1 MSSSLSMF
9 QHKIQPRSSA
19 ERDNSLLLHS
29 ALKAAST
36 DIAHRLLDYASLDK
50 IDCEASC
57 ILISLANHEPS
68 LPKNHDLEPKK
79 NMKEETVVDQPI
91 VVEEKKVHVA
101 PTSKTDPI
109 MLLMAAAK
117 VVDGND
123 LKMERKKRHSH
134 QRSMDREAYPNGRYY
149 LKQNNKRIRTSPPS
163 PAPTNTSHY
172 KVDTWQKTKVNSYM
186 KKTQA

>member
-1 MSSSLSMF
+1 MF

-50 IDCEASC
+50 MDCEASC

-79 NMKEETVVDQPI
+79 V
-91 VVEEKKVHVA
+91 
-101 PTSKTDPI
+101 
-109 MLLMAAAK
+109 
-117 VVDGND
+117 
-123 LKMERKKRHSH
+123 
-134 QRSMDREAYPNGRYY
+134 
-149 LKQNNKRIRTSPPS
+149 
-163 PAPTNTSHY
+163 
-172 KVDTWQKTKVNSYM
+172 
-186 KKTQA
+186 